1 MRINPENV
9 TVSLTKNLPYNYEN
23 LTLTP
28 ERLATFA
35 ENPARPAPKGVEH
48 LALCDCTAG
57 QRLKA
62 IPETFLNSRDA
73 NVRFAADENQIIVTT
88 ATSGSWMPQ
97 QYTAETIADAPS
109 ELRNRR

>member
-1 MRINPENV
+1 V

-35 ENPARPAPKGVEH
+35 QNRTGPAPKGVDD
-48 LALCDCTAG
+48 LTLCECTAG
-57 QRLKA
+57 QGLKA
-62 IPETFLNSRDA
+62 IPETFLNSREA

-88 ATSGSWMPQ
+88 ATPGSWMPQ
-97 QYTAETIADAPS
+97 QNKADTIADAPS
-109 ELRNRR
+109 DLRNRR